1 MSEHNGRSQP
11 ASETFLDST
20 GWNGASLWLIRRAAH
35 RAPGSLSLRLEE
47 EWRADWEVRTSA
59 LSRLRFAIGC
69 CWATLVITHEYPR
82 TKAAVTAGGLVT
94 LFDRNFAYFSQR
106 SGMLFLIAALHA
118 ALFYGLMTTLSHTRE
133 TLPPPILENQ
143 TLKDV
148 PREKVSVPQ
157 SLPRD
162 WTITVPK
169 PDAEVRSVLIPSED
183 VTTKVGEK
191 QIEPYSPPSLPLI
204 PTHVIARVTGG
215 PGTGFPDMADFY
227 PSQSIRLGEQGISTV
242 RVCVDHQGR
251 LTSDPT
257 TVQGSGSARLDQGAL
272 RLARA
277 ASGHYRASTEDGQPV
292 DSCYPLGIRFQLKN

>member
-1 MSEHNGRSQP
+1 MSERNGKSRP
-11 ASETFLDST
+11 ESETFLDST
-20 GWNGASLWLIRRAAH
+20 GLNGVSLWLIQRAAH
-35 RAPGSLSLRLEE
+35 RAPESLSLRLEE
-47 EWRADWEVRTSA
+47 EWRADWEARSYA
-59 LSRLRFAIGC
+59 LSRLRFAMGC
-69 CWATLVITHEYPR
+69 CWAMLVIAHEYPR

-118 ALFYGLMTTLSHTRE
+118 ALFYGLMTTLSHTRA

-143 TLKDV
+143 MLKDV

-169 PDAEVRSVLIPSED
+169 LNVELALVPSED
-183 VTTKVGEK
+183 ETTETTEVREK
-191 QIEPYSPPSLPLI
+191 PIEPYSPPVM
-204 PTHVIARVTGG
+204 PTHVVARVAGG
-215 PGTGFPDMADFY
+215 PGTGFPDAADFY

-242 RVCVDHQGR
+242 RVCVDHRGR

-272 RLARA
+272 KLARA